1 MGTGKMTKYLFIDA
15 SENATYI
22 QASNSNTYFNQIFD
36 THRNLGAKI
45 TEICDEMLQKAA
57 VANNEIE
64 RFIVC
69 TGPGSLTGLRVAN
82 SLLRTLAF
90 LSERPLAGIDLFTW
104 TAATLKADGKRG
116 KVCLMAPTLI
126 DKAFA
131 VEVDLNTDLALYQPE
146 PKLLEN
152 RLPHSEMPT
161 FGIRW
166 QNAGIEKVTPTPEA
180 LHHLIET
187 QKANSPDFSEL
198 LKILPLYIIPSQAE
212 RKLEEKKC

>member
-1 MGTGKMTKYLFIDA
+1 MKNYLFIDA
-15 SENATYI
+15 SENSTYI
-22 QASNSNTYFNQIFD
+22 QVGTSSGFINQIFD
-36 THRNLGAKI
+36 TRRNLGALI
-45 TEICDEMLQKAA
+45 TQICDEMLQKAA
-57 VANNEIE
+57 ISRDEVEK
-64 RFIVC
+64 FVVC

-82 SLLRTLAF
+82 SFLRTLAF
-90 LSERPLAGIDLFTW
+90 LSERPLTGIDLFTW
-104 TAATLKADGKRG
+104 TAATLKAGGQKD

-131 VEVDLNTDLALYQPE
+131 VEVDLNADLSLYQPE

-166 QNAGIEKVTPTPEA
+166 QNAGIEQVTPTPEA

-187 QKANSPDFSEL
+187 QKANSPDFAEL